1 MKRIRFMKSRRK
13 LKKIE
18 SRKKEKI
25 RRRNG

>member
-18 SRKKEKI
+18 NRRKEKI